1 MASHQARRPGVF
13 GAEGF
18 RHHLTTTSPNYPA
31 GLGACEG
38 PSPNLSPVETFPR
51 QRASVTG
58 ERAGVR
64 GTACGNR
71 PTTHGFVIP
80 SSFAIRHSAF
90 TLLEILVVLGLL
102 MMLFG
107 VSIISIS
114 GIKEEDRL
122 RRASALIETTARQN
136 LLQAVREQKTL
147 TLPLAAGSF
156 GSGADFGGLLQIRRV
171 GERAFRQPK
180 HHETWEF
187 SPTGI
192 CEPIEVRLTGPG
204 GTIELAFD
212 ALTACA
218 KRKSLDFNA
227 KS

>member
-1 MASHQARRPGVF
+1 MTEPKAIIEQSGLS
-13 GAEGF
+13 
-18 RHHLTTTSPNYPA
+18 HLTGRKPLSNFQFSVSNSQFSV
-31 GLGACEG
+31 
-38 PSPNLSPVETFPR
+38 PSRSR
-51 QRASVTG
+51 
-58 ERAGVR
+58 
-64 GTACGNR
+64 
-71 PTTHGFVIP
+71 
-80 SSFAIRHSAF
+80 SAF

-122 RRASALIETTARQN
+122 RRAVALIETTARQN
-136 LLQAVREQKTL
+136 LLQAVKEQKTV

-156 GSGADFGGLLQIRRV
+156 GSGSDFGGLLQIRRV
-171 GERAFRQPK
+171 GERSFREPK
-180 HHETWEF
+180 RNETWEF

>member
-1 MASHQARRPGVF
+1 MRNEVPMTECPMAIREVRP
-13 GAEGF
+13 
-18 RHHLTTTSPNYPA
+18 S
-31 GLGACEG
+31 
-38 PSPNLSPVETFPR
+38 
-51 QRASVTG
+51 
-58 ERAGVR
+58 
-64 GTACGNR
+64 
-71 PTTHGFVIP
+71 GFVIP
-80 SSFAIRHSAF
+80 SSFAIRHSPLPRSGF

-122 RRASALIETTARQN
+122 RRAVALIETTARQN
-136 LLQAVREQKTL
+136 LLQAVKEQKTV

-156 GSGADFGGLLQIRRV
+156 GSGSDFGGLLQIRRV
-171 GERAFRQPK
+171 GERSFREPK
-180 HHETWEF
+180 RNETWEF

-192 CEPIEVRLTGPG
+192 CEPIEVRLSGPG